1 MIPRSRGGT
10 CAGNGCGGARRIAA
24 LSLEFVPAGE
34 RQLPRR
40 DLEQHHAERPDVASG
55 VRAVTEQRLRRDV
68 GERARDGGGALRA
81 VDRLRDRFARA
92 RFEPAREAEI
102 EHLDA
107 VLRTHDDIGGL
118 EIAMDDAALVRMREG
133 AGDLRAVPE
142 HGFDGQAV
150 ERQHLGER
158 AAVDELHRDEHA
170 AAGIA
175 DLVDGADVRMI
186 EVRGRAGLVEEPA
199 AILGCGRSGRSA
211 ANQLDRHGALQPL
224 VAGAIDH
231 AHAALA
237 EAGLDAVLPE
247 RLADHRVTSDSRAE
261 RRIRR
266 PARGFGTECPRTGTD
281 GRVVGRGWTYA
292 GSELAPQSSQERHP

>member
-1 MIPRSRGGT
+1 MRRKRLRRSSKDRR
-10 CAGNGCGGARRIAA
+10 AG
-24 LSLEFVPAGE
+24 LEFVPARE
-34 RQLPRR
+34 RQLTRR

-55 VRAVTEQRLRRDV
+55 VHAVTEERLRRDV
-68 GERARDGGGALRA
+68 RERARDGGGALRA
-81 VDRLRDRFARA
+81 VDRLRDGFGGV

-107 VLRTHDDIGGL
+107 VLRTDDDVGGL
-118 EIAMDDAALVRMREG
+118 EIAMDDAPLVRMRQR
-133 AGDLRAVPE
+133 ARDLRAVPKY
-142 HGFDGQAV
+142 GFDGQAV

-158 AAVDELHRDEHA
+158 TAVHVLHRDEHA

-211 ANQLDRHGALQPL
+211 ANQLDRHGAVQAL

-231 AHAALA
+231 THAALA

-247 RLADHRVTSDSRAE
+247 RFADHRVTSHSRAE
-261 RRIRR
+261 RQIMR
-266 PARGFGTECPRTGTD
+266 PARGLGTECPRTGTD

-292 GSELAPQSSQERHP
+292 GSQLAPQSSQERHP